1 MNLLK
6 QLEKI
11 GDEIPVYGDVIQ
23 AAIDEL
29 KRLQNENKSLEY
41 ELFQHTRYGK

>member
-6 QLEKI
+6 ELEKI
-11 GDEIPVYGDVIQ
+11 ADHAVYGDVIL